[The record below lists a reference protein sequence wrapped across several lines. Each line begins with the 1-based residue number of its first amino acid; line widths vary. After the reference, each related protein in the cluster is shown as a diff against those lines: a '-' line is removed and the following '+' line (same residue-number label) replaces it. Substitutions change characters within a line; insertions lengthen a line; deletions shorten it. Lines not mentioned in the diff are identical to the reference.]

1 MIDEPSNGQYYGGQV
16 AAPVFSQIAAGALR
30 MLGVAHDA
38 PVNNIVLPPPGAEVK
53 EEV

>member
-16 AAPVFSQIAAGALR
+16 AAPVFSQVTGETLH
-30 MLGVAHDA
+30 LLNVPNDA
-38 PVNNIVLPPPGAEVK
+38 PLNNVIAPPADIIK